1 MKFNV
6 NQQDLQQALNF
17 CQGVVEKRSTLPILS
32 NILMEVKNSEMVLT
46 ATDLD
51 LIFIHKIN
59 QVEVLEEGRT
69 TSQLSIMYDII
80 RKFTSGKKINLT
92 LTDTSKLHVES
103 DKSIFNLNCIDPS
116 EFPLTEENFNEN
128 EFFVKSKELLKLLNK
143 CKFSLSN
150 DETRHYLSGIY
161 IHQTEFEDK
170 NYLTAVATDS
180 HRMSI
185 SKIRLEKKIDFE
197 PIILPKKTIFQLC
210 SLLDNYDGEVKISNI
225 KSKIKFE
232 LSNSILISK
241 LIDGKFPN
249 YIQVIP
255 KNNEKKLEIDLKL
268 FLNSVDR
275 VASVSLDR
283 KDGVKFNLQKDTLN
297 LSVNNTNSGDGKETL
312 AVKFDHNLE
321 ISFNSRYLI
330 DVASQLDGDKITI
343 FFNDTGSPAL
353 IKDPGDFDS
362 IFVVM
367 PMKG

>member
-1 MKFNV
+1 LKKE
-6 NQQDLQQALNF
+6 ALYQF
-17 CQGVVEKRSTLPILS
+17 YQIFLLDAS
-32 NILMEVKNSEMVLT
+32 NSKLTIT

-51 LIFIHKIN
+51 LIFIHQLN
-59 QVEVLEEGRT
+59 NVEILDEGRT
-69 TSQLSIMYDII
+69 TTTSSIMYDII
-80 RKFTSGKKINLT
+80 RKFSSGKKINLS
-92 LTDTSKLHVES
+92 LTEISKLQVES
-103 DKSIFNLNCIDPS
+103 EKSIFNLNCIS
-116 EFPLTEENFNEN
+116 ATEFPLTDENFNQN
-128 EFFVKSKELLKLLNK
+128 EFSIKSKQLLKLLNK
-143 CKFSLSN
+143 CKFSVSN
-150 DETRHYLSGIY
+150 DETRHYLSGIFL
-161 IHQTEFEDK
+161 HQTEVDDK
-170 NYLTAVATDS
+170 IYLTAVATDS

-185 SKIRLEKKIDFE
+185 SKIRLEQKIDFE

-232 LSNSILISK
+232 LNNSILISK

-249 YIQVIP
+249 YVQVIP
-255 KNNEKKLEIDLKL
+255 KNNQKKLEIDLKL
-268 FLNSVDR
+268 FLDSVDR
-275 VASVSLDR
+275 VASVSLDK
-283 KDGVKFNLQKDTLN
+283 KDGVKFNLTKDTLN

-312 AVKFDHNLE
+312 TVKFDHDLE

-330 DVASQLDGDKITI
+330 DVASQLDGDRIEI

>member
-6 NQQDLQQALNF
+6 NQQDLQQALNY
-17 CQGVVEKRSTLPILS
+17 CQGVIEKRSTLPILS
-32 NILMEVKNSEMVLT
+32 NILLEVKDTKLVIT

-51 LIFIHKIN
+51 LIFIHQIDN
-59 QVEVLEEGRT
+59 IEVLEEGKT
-69 TSQLSIMYDII
+69 TTVSATIYDIV
-80 RKFTSGKKINLT
+80 RKLNSGKKINLT
-92 LTDTSKLHVES
+92 LNDASKLHLES
-103 DKSIFNLNCIDPS
+103 EKSIFNLNCISPT
-116 EFPLTEENFNEN
+116 EFPLTDENFSQN
-128 EFFVKSKELLKLLNK
+128 EFVIKSKKLLKLLNK
-143 CKFSLSN
+143 CKFSVSN

-161 IHQTEFEDK
+161 FHQTEVEDK
-170 NYLTAVATDS
+170 NFLTAVATDS

-185 SKIRLEKKIDFE
+185 SKIRLEEKIDFE

-210 SLLDNYDGEVKISNI
+210 SLLDNFDGDVKISNL

-232 LSNSILISK
+232 MNNSILISK

-255 KNNEKKLEIDLKL
+255 KNNQKKLEIDLKL
-268 FLNSVDR
+268 FLDSVDR
-275 VASVSLDR
+275 VASVSLDK
-283 KDGVKFNLQKDTLN
+283 KDGVKFNLTKDALN

-312 AVKFDHNLE
+312 SAKFDHDLE

-330 DVASQLDGDKITI
+330 DVASQIDGEKIEI
-343 FFNDTGSPAL
+343 FFNDSGSPAL